1 MAKMMQISYPD
12 QLPDVMNMSQSEFE
26 ASAHLLLAVKLSEMQ
41 RISAGMAAE
50 LAGMERVTFL
60 LKLREFRVTMI
71 DLEVDEFEN
80 DLRMGERTT

>member
-26 ASAHLLLAVKLSEMQ
+26 ASARLLLAVKLFEMQ